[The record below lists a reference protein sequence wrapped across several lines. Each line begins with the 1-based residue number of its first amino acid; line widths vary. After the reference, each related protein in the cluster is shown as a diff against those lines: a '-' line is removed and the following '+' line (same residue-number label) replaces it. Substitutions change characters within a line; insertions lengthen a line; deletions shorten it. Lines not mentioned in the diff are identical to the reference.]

1 MKNYSKANLGR
12 AFEEQVERSNKL
24 YERRGQ
30 ALVIKA
36 HTEVSVKRKGKELT
50 GAKFGEKAPVDFI
63 GLAKRIPVAFDAKST
78 NELTK
83 LPYAN
88 IAQHQIQ
95 FMQDFEWQGGRAF
108 LLVHFAKHYET
119 YLITFEQLTTYIA
132 NSKFKYIAYDY
143 FKNECKLVRHAD
155 LVECDWLS
163 ALEVPN
169 G

>member
-12 AFEEQVERSNKL
+12 AFEEQVERSNKM
-24 YERRGQ
+24 YARRGQ
-30 ALVIKA
+30 ALIIKA

-50 GAKFGEKAPVDFI
+50 GAAFGEKAPVDFI
-63 GLAKRIPVAFDAKST
+63 GLAQGVPVAFDAKST
-78 NELTK
+78 SELTK

-95 FMQDFEWQGGRAF
+95 FMHDFEKQGGRSF
-108 LLVHFAKHYET
+108 LLVHFNKHHET

-132 NSKFKYIAYDY
+132 SSKYKYIPYDF
-143 FKNECKLVRHAD
+143 FKQHCSLITCAD

-163 ALEVPN
+163 AL
-169 G
+169 GG